1 MSWLIIPGILR
12 ETRSITSY
20 GYASYINS
28 WQSLMILKIIKETYK
43 YQTHICATSSAGQKF
58 GHLCRQKVYFFI
70 LLFLPIPAKSCSK
83 LHVNKQF
90 IYTNITFFC
99 FHCEIILSKNDF
111 LYDFLS
117 WRGQP
122 SIALGNVKC
131 YKKELM

>member
-1 MSWLIIPGILR
+1 
-12 ETRSITSY
+12 
-20 GYASYINS
+20 
-28 WQSLMILKIIKETYK
+28 MILKIIKETYK
-43 YQTHICATSSAGQKF
+43 YQTHICATSSAGQKI
-58 GHLCRQKVYFFI
+58 GHLCRKKFYFFI

-90 IYTNITFFC
+90 IYTTNITFFC

-111 LYDFLS
+111 LYDFFS